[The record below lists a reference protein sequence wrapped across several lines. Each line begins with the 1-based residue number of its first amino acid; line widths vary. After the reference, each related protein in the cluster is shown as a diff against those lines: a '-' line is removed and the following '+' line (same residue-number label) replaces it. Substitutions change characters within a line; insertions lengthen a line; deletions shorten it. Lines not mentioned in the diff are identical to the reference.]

1 MNEALLATE
10 HQHHEDSGAISRR
23 RHGIHAPI
31 RDTIREMVISGR
43 LGAGARIDEKS
54 LSEELGVSKT
64 PIREALKVLASEGLV
79 ELLPNRGS
87 RVIKPSREAIQHLFS
102 VIAGLERLAAEIVA
116 RDAPQR
122 DIQALSAL
130 HENMSQF
137 FANRQRESYFE
148 LNHQI
153 HETIITMT
161 RNPVLVQTHSEL
173 MTRARRPRFI
183 AITSESR
190 WQESIKE
197 HSLLM
202 AAIELRDSRIA
213 GEILYKHVLKTGE
226 TYLEFLN
233 STERAATR

>member
-1 MNEALLATE
+1 
-10 HQHHEDSGAISRR
+10 
-23 RHGIHAPI
+23 
-31 RDTIREMVISGR
+31 MVISGR
-43 LGAGARIDEKS
+43 LEAGARIDEKS
-54 LSEELGVSKT
+54 LSEELAVSKT
-64 PIREALKVLASEGLV
+64 PIREALKVLASEGLI

-116 RDAPQR
+116 RDAPQQ
-122 DIQALSAL
+122 DIQSLSEL
-130 HENMSQF
+130 QKKLTTF
-137 FANRQRESYFE
+137 FVTRQRESYFE

-183 AITSESR
+183 AITSETR
-190 WQESIKE
+190 WEESIKE
-197 HSLLM
+197 HSLLT

-226 TYLEFLN
+226 IYLEFLN
-233 STERAATR
+233 SNEHGFAR

>member
-1 MNEALLATE
+1 
-10 HQHHEDSGAISRR
+10 
-23 RHGIHAPI
+23 
-31 RDTIREMVISGR
+31 MVISGR

-79 ELLPNRGS
+79 EILPNRGS

-102 VIAGLERLAAEIVA
+102 VIAALERLAAEIVA
-116 RDAPQR
+116 RDAPKEE
-122 DIQALSAL
+122 IQALSAL
-130 HENMSQF
+130 HENMSLF
-137 FANRQRESYFE
+137 FANRQRESYFA
-148 LNHQI
+148 LNHRI

-213 GEILYKHVLKTGE
+213 GEILHKHVLKTGE
-226 TYLEFLN
+226 TYLEFLS
-233 STERAATR
+233 STEHDATRE